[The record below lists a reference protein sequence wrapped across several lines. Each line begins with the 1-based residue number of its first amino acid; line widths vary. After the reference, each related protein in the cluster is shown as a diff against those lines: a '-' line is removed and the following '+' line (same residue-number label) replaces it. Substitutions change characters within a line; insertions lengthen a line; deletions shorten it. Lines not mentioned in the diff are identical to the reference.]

1 MSKCWGH
8 INITQNKKQ
17 KFEWFGLIV
26 EKYTLSES
34 KKYDK
39 MQMYPQC
46 YNIPLLFYI
55 GKKYQ
60 NLHFLGLKST
70 FQFNLDNSYK
80 IN

>member
-39 MQMYPQC
+39 MYPKC
-46 YNIPLLFYI
+46 YNIPVQCSALL
-55 GKKYQ
+55 YQ
-60 NLHFLGLKST
+60 
-70 FQFNLDNSYK
+70 
-80 IN
+80 